1 MILDCGIYKISK
13 SDNDINTIMDR
24 ANTARKTIKGGHKNS
39 FAFYDKEMHKKILK
53 EKEIEN
59 SMVDAL
65 NNGEFI
71 VYFQPKYSL
80 SDYQIIGQRLLFD
93 GIIHK
98 RSNTTNRIYSCI

>member
-1 MILDCGIYKISK
+1 
-13 SDNDINTIMDR
+13 
-24 ANTARKTIKGGHKNS
+24 
-39 FAFYDKEMHKKILK
+39 MHKKILK

-80 SDYQIIGQRLLFD
+80 SDYQIIVFLAVLALSIIVFMSLSLLL
-93 GIIHK
+93 ILYIPQSK
-98 RSNTTNRIYSCI
+98 INL

>member
-24 ANTARKTIKGGHKNS
+24 ANTARKTIKGGHKIHLL
-39 FAFYDKEMHKKILK
+39 FTIRKCTKILK

-80 SDYQIIGQRLLFD
+80 SDYQIIGAEALVRWDNPQ
-93 GIIHK
+93 K
-98 RSNTTNRIYSCI
+98 V